1 MRYVL
6 IPVFFLSLFSIF
18 NIFGI
23 KPNLV
28 GNQILY
34 FVIAGLLYIIIKK
47 IGNNIFY
54 QNVKLLYFLFL
65 GILIIT
71 FIIGLEVKGSKRWI
85 DLYFFNFQAS
95 EFFKIFFILFLS
107 DYLSKKQLN
116 FFSFIKSIIYF
127 IIPAVIIFKQP
138 DLGNT
143 MVLVFVFIVL
153 ILFSSI
159 KKKYLIYFLLAIFS
173 VIPLGFT
180 LLHNYQKARIFSFLN
195 PEFDQQGTAYN
206 MIQSVITVGS
216 GKFLGRGLGLGTQSR
231 LFFLPENHT
240 DFAFASL
247 VEQFGFVG
255 GGLVIICYIII
266 FIILA
271 KRLVA
276 LFYDKES
283 DLKKAFLYTLGFTSY
298 FTFQV
303 IINIGM
309 NLGIMPITGIAL
321 PIISYGGSSIVAAM
335 IGLAFITDK

>member
-1 MRYVL
+1 MRYIL

-18 NIFGI
+18 NLFGI

-28 GNQILY
+28 GNQIVN
-34 FVIAGLLYIIIKK
+34 FVIAGIFYVVIKK
-47 IGNNIFY
+47 IGSNIFY

-65 GILIIT
+65 GILVIT

-85 DLYFFNFQAS
+85 DLYFFNFQSS

-107 DYLSKKQLN
+107 DYLSKNHLK
-116 FFSFIKSIIYF
+116 FSTFIKSIMYF
-127 IIPAVIIFKQP
+127 IVPAVIIFKQP

-153 ILFSSI
+153 IIFSSF
-159 KKKYLIYFLLAIFS
+159 KKKYLFYLLFTIFS
-173 VIPLGFT
+173 IIPLGYT
-180 LLHNYQKARIFSFLN
+180 LLHNYQKARILSFLN

-247 VEQFGFVG
+247 VEQFGFFG
-255 GGLVIICYIII
+255 GGLVIMCYIII

-271 KRLVA
+271 KRLIA
-276 LFYDKES
+276 LFYDTES
-283 DLKKAFLYTLGFTSY
+283 DLKKAFLYTLGFISY

-309 NLGIMPITGIAL
+309 NLGIMPIAGIAL
-321 PIISYGGSSIVAAM
+321 PLISYGGSSIVAAM

>member
-1 MRYVL
+1 
-6 IPVFFLSLFSIF
+6 
-18 NIFGI
+18 
-23 KPNLV
+23 
-28 GNQILY
+28 
-34 FVIAGLLYIIIKK
+34 
-47 IGNNIFY
+47 
-54 QNVKLLYFLFL
+54 
-65 GILIIT
+65 
-71 FIIGLEVKGSKRWI
+71 
-85 DLYFFNFQAS
+85 
-95 EFFKIFFILFLS
+95 
-107 DYLSKKQLN
+107 
-116 FFSFIKSIIYF
+116 
-127 IIPAVIIFKQP
+127 
-138 DLGNT
+138 
-143 MVLVFVFIVL
+143 
-153 ILFSSI
+153 
-159 KKKYLIYFLLAIFS
+159 LLAIFS